1 MDQAL
6 ADLVRRNI
14 VTEEDAMMKSS
25 NPGKLHELLQH
36 SEKFTSTGDPTGEPM
51 ISYGR

>member
-14 VTEEDAMMKSS
+14 VTKEEAMMKSS
-25 NPGKLHELLQH
+25 NPGKLNELLRH
-36 SEKFTSTGDPTGEPM
+36 SEKFTSTGGSIGEPVF
-51 ISYGR
+51 S